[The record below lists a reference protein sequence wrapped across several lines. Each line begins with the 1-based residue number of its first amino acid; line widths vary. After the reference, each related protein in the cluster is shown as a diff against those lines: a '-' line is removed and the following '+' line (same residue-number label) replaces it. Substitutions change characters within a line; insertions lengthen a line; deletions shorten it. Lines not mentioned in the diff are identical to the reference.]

1 MSVSPREVRL
11 DDHIWRAGM
20 NYRFW

>member
-1 MSVSPREVRL
+1 MSVSPREVKL

-20 NYRFW
+20 NYKFW